1 MLMHDTDFMT
11 LMQRPK
17 QPGMWQTR
25 FFSVDRGAQE
35 VAGGGGSKAHA
46 HSCKH
51 VEVAGIS

>member
-1 MLMHDTDFMT
+1 MHDTDFMT